1 MLEMMNANLLNM
13 IAQFRSNPMQL
24 LAQRY
29 NIPNNISNPQDI
41 VQYLLNTG
49 QVSQQQ
55 VNSAMQLKND
65 PTIKN
70 LFR

>member
-1 MLEMMNANLLNM
+1 MLEMLNANLLNM

>member
-1 MLEMMNANLLNM
+1 MMNANLLNM

-29 NIPNNISNPQDI
+29 NIPNNINNPQDI